1 MLINERTPNELL
13 GLPGPRTRKRAP
25 KKLYLSAQVKSR
37 EVFLY
42 CVFNFFGFCRLIT
55 ICCLRMGHSVRDF
68 CAISSNL
75 QRNKK
80 SLSLTPL
87 GSLLFS
93 LALFLSGPSNSPIF
107 TKQFQIL
114 CGKYAINYYI

>member
-1 MLINERTPNELL
+1 MSTRRTNFWGCPGREQ
-13 GLPGPRTRKRAP
+13 GSGPR

-55 ICCLRMGHSVRDF
+55 ICCLPMGHSVRDF
-68 CAISSNL
+68 CAIFSNL

-87 GSLLFS
+87 GS
-93 LALFLSGPSNSPIF
+93 FLSVVSLRACQLPDIYQTVSNIVW
-107 TKQFQIL
+107 QIRYKL
-114 CGKYAINYYI
+114 LYLMWF

>member
-1 MLINERTPNELL
+1 MSTRRTSFW
-13 GLPGPRTRKRAP
+13 GCPGRRTRKRVP
-25 KKLYLSAQVKSR
+25 RKKLYLSAQVKSR
-37 EVFLY
+37 GVFLY

-87 GSLLFS
+87 GSLLTLRFS
-93 LALFLSGPSNSPIF
+93 LRACQLPDIYQTVSNIVW
-107 TKQFQIL
+107 QIRYKL
-114 CGKYAINYYI
+114 LYLMWF